1 MEAAN
6 PPIQAAAAEKK
17 GFGWLQVGLIV
28 LALVIVAVLAYLAY
42 DRYLTRPLVQ
52 PMAGTPVAARR
63 GSVAATVAATGSVVP
78 SRQSRLA
85 LAAAGRLKEL
95 PIKLGDEVK
104 AGQVLARLE
113 TAALDLKLAQ
123 AKSAQRTA
131 ELKLAQL
138 RTGVRPEEVAAAEAA
153 VQSAQA
159 RVADLEGGA
168 LPQDVVQAQSS
179 LEGASA
185 GVRQAAARRDQV
197 RAGANRAD
205 VAAGEQGVQ
214 SATSGLQ
221 KAEIDLAKVQAGAT
235 ADELRQAELA
245 VEQSK
250 NSLWAQQI
258 SRDAICGRG
267 QGGGPCDAAKEQV
280 AAAETGVTQAQAKLD
295 ALRAKPDPK
304 DVQAAQ
310 GQVDVARES
319 LRAAQARLT
328 QLRGGPTA
336 EEVRQADAQVESATA
351 TQQSALAKLEA
362 VRQGPK
368 SAEVQA
374 ARSALVQAQT
384 QLALKRSPALPQE
397 VALAEESIKAAE
409 LQVQQVQLE
418 LENAVLLAP
427 FDGVVGALG
436 ANVGEQV
443 GAGTAILTLIDP
455 KATRVDV
462 SVDEADIGRLAPGK
476 PATITFDP
484 LPEKRFTGKVLGIAP
499 SATVQ
504 QGVATYTVS
513 VSIDDADQPLPA
525 GMSANVSIVVAQKEN
540 VVLVPNRAIKRFG
553 RNQVVDVLTGDK
565 SESRQIKTGLGNEQ
579 FTEVVEGVAEGEM
592 VVIPAGTIQMA
603 RVGPFGATGGPPTG
617 AQPAVVSK
625 PDAKP

>member
-6 PPIQAAAAEKK
+6 PPIQAADEKK

-28 LALVIVAVLAYLAY
+28 LACLIVGLVAYVAY
-42 DRYLTRPLVQ
+42 DRYMTRPLVQ
-52 PMAGTPVAARR
+52 PLAGTPFAARR
-63 GSVAATVAATGSVVP
+63 GAVAATVVATGSVVP
-78 SRQSRLA
+78 SRQSKLT
-85 LAAAGRLKEL
+85 LAASGRLKEL
-95 PIKLGDEVK
+95 PVKLGDEVK
-104 AGQVLARLE
+104 SGQVLARLE

-123 AKSAQRTA
+123 AKSSLRTA

-138 RTGVRPEEVAAAEAA
+138 RTGVRPEEIAAAEAA

-168 LPQDVVQAQSS
+168 LPQDVAQAQSAV
-179 LEGASA
+179 EGASA

-205 VAAGEQGVQ
+205 LTAAEQGVQ
-214 SATSGLQ
+214 SATSALQ

-245 VEQSK
+245 IEQAK
-250 NSLWAQQI
+250 NNLWSQQI
-258 SRDAICGRG
+258 SRDATCGRG
-267 QGGGPCDAAKEQV
+267 QGGPCDAAKGQV
-280 AAAETGVTQAQAKLD
+280 AAAETGVTQAQAKLE
-295 ALRAKPDPK
+295 ALQARPDQK

-310 GQVDVARES
+310 TQVDAARES
-319 LRAAQARLT
+319 LRAAQAKLA
-328 QLRGGPTA
+328 QLRGGPSA
-336 EEVRQADAQVESATA
+336 EEVRQATAQVESALA
-351 TQQSALAKLEA
+351 TQQSALARLDA

-384 QLALKRSPALPQE
+384 QLTLKRSPVLPQE
-397 VALAEESIKAAE
+397 VALAEEAIRAAE

-427 FDGVVGALG
+427 FDGVVGAIG

-443 GAGTAILTLIDP
+443 GGGTSVLTLLDP
-455 KATRVDV
+455 KATRVDM
-462 SVDEADIGRLAPGK
+462 SVDEADIARLAPGK
-476 PATITFDP
+476 PAVITFDP
-484 LPEKRFTGKVLGIAP
+484 LPEKRFKGTVLGIAP

-504 QGVATYTVS
+504 QGLATYTVS
-513 VSIDDADQPLPA
+513 VSIDDADQPLPP
-525 GMSANVSIVVAQKEN
+525 GMTANVAIVVAQKEN
-540 VVLVPNRAIKRFG
+540 VVLVPKSAIKRLG
-553 RNQVVDVLTGDK
+553 RGQVVDVLNGEKT
-565 SESRQIKTGLGNEQ
+565 EPRQIKTGLGDEQ

-592 VVIPAGTIQMA
+592 VVLPATSMA
-603 RVGPFGATGGPPTG
+603 PSVLVARPPNM
-617 AQPAVVSK
+617 P
-625 PDAKP
+625 